1 MVAVEI
7 NDFNNDNVLTVDDF
21 RHRADVATAN
31 NEFSS
36 LSRKFAEIRDESQN

>member
-1 MVAVEI
+1 MVAVVI

-31 NEFSS
+31 NE
-36 LSRKFAEIRDESQN
+36 LHAIL